1 MRAGVR
7 ACVALF
13 AAVVSSP
20 LRARASF
27 SFSERTPLVLLRS
40 PLVALLILAAAMGS
54 ACAPAS
60 ERTVPQGTLAE
71 DHDDFGAPLP
81 ADAVHAARVVSLN
94 PAFTE
99 IVFAIGAGERLVG
112 RTSWDNRPSEALAIR
127 DVGAGIRPNVEAVL
141 ATRPTLVL
149 LYATAENR
157 GAAEALERA
166 GVRTLALRTV
176 TIGDFRRAT
185 RALGVALGAV
195 PAATALVDSIDVTL
209 AAVENAVRGV
219 ERPRVVWTSWESPVM
234 VVGAGSYEAELLAL
248 AGAENVFADRP
259 EPVATV
265 TVEEIARRDPALVLA
280 GPDRAE
286 RLRASPTW
294 RAVSAVR
301 DGRLLV
307 LDTTVIGRPGV
318 AIGMA
323 AVSIARALHPE
334 RADRLP

>member
-1 MRAGVR
+1 VRAGGG
-7 ACVALF
+7 ASVAAY
-13 AAVVSSP
+13 AAVVSGP
-20 LRARASF
+20 RRARASF
-27 SFSERTPLVLLRS
+27 SFSERTPVVLLRS
-40 PLVALLILAAAMGS
+40 KLVALLVLAAAVGS
-54 ACAPAS
+54 ACAPEA
-60 ERTVPQGTLAE
+60 ERGSPRGTLAT

-81 ADAVHAARVVSLN
+81 SDATDATRVVSLN

-112 RTSWDNRPSEALAIR
+112 RTSWDNRPAAALAIT

-176 TIGDFRRAT
+176 TIGDFRRAA
-185 RALGVALGAV
+185 RSLGVALGAE
-195 PAATALVDSIDVTL
+195 PAATALVDSIDGTL
-209 AAVENAVRGV
+209 AAVQDAVRGV
-219 ERPRVVWTSWESPVM
+219 QRPRVVWTSWESPVM

-248 AGAENVFADRP
+248 AGAENVFAERA

-280 GPDRAE
+280 GPDRVA
-286 RLRASPTW
+286 RLRESPTW

-307 LDTTVIGRPGV
+307 LDTAVIGRPGV